1 MTRKTRNPFNMTLS
15 VAAVMTVILF
25 LLQVSHVI
33 VAYDWFYLI
42 PLFMASCI
50 IAVMM
55 IFAIVVYLIT
65 FSKKRG

>member
-1 MTRKTRNPFNMTLS
+1 
-15 VAAVMTVILF
+15 MTVILF